1 MGYADEIMG
10 NVYRVQIRV
19 HIGDDSSSRSFLRE
33 LRTIDTLEGIYR
45 RYGSGFVELQVPVD
59 LLDQVEQSAVD
70 NGLNVY
76 YY

>member
-19 HIGDDSSSRSFLRE
+19 NVGADASSRSFLSE
-33 LRTIDTLEGIYR
+33 LRSIDTLEGIYR

-59 LLDQVEQSAVD
+59 LIDEVEQSAID